1 MAKLSVNQALINTK
15 PYLKKDEVIETKKL
29 YKVILQAY
37 NNMGNFLQDQGKLDE
52 AIVPYNKALS
62 LKPDYAEALSNMG

>member
-1 MAKLSVNQALINTK
+1 MDIYNLGKTICKLSFNWYKVLF
-15 PYLKKDEVIETKKL
+15 KKDEVIETKKL

-37 NNMGNFLQDQGKLDE
+37 NKMGNVLQDQGKLDE

-62 LKPDYAEALSNMG
+62 LKPDYAKA